1 MALKGLTTTATRG
14 KMGGMSPSIGRK
26 RAPTAG
32 EVERAKRQAVGGK
45 RKRCSR
51 GKNCSAACISADKI
65 CLVTFPAP
73 VQDPIRKVRDYLM
86 QKNNIAPGSI
96 QDKRINAAI
105 DKIVPVIKVATEGK
119 QPDSKSGKVAKPE
132 VEWKRDA
139 KRAERTALPWNEIQ
153 GLKKRRDLLSQAEV
167 ERDAMRALHKEATS
181 RGLRLPR
188 AELEM
193 IYEVL
198 PKNVQTSLAKS
209 GRAGTDQWYAGK
221 DEVGKATFSRG
232 AGKER
237 ALAVLDMWFRQGGT
251 DAYQGRGSK
260 MWAPP
265 DLSVEHIIP
274 LSKGGIDAPSNW
286 VLVRRGTNLERQSRD
301 LGKWIDKLPKSR
313 EEYKTYVENYAA
325 NRRKTRTKKAAAA
338 LIDPKQLSDQEVFGK
353 SARGLA
359 LLFRAENGNKTP
371 GTFTKEWLG
380 IKDSSTRTG
389 NSGPPVPFAKG
400 LGLIAKTQGL
410 SAARDVGNRMKTVW
424 NKNWKQ
430 EGKLTKQQAFQRM
443 MSEMESALS
452 AEQFSMFSPAAMKW
466 ANTNGF
472 L

>member
-1 MALKGLTTTATRG
+1 MTNL
-14 KMGGMSPSIGRK
+14 
-26 RAPTAG
+26 G
-32 EVERAKRQAVGGK
+32 EVKPAQWITSSRRMPSSKTPTRAKVLRAQREAVGGR
-45 RKRCSR
+45 RKRCKR
-51 GKNCSAACISADKI
+51 GKNCSAACIQAGMV
-65 CLVTFPAP
+65 CLVEFPVP

-86 QKNNIAPGSI
+86 QKNNITPGSI
-96 QDKRINAAI
+96 QDKRLNAAI
-105 DKIVPVIKVATEGK
+105 DKLVPIIKVAAEGK
-119 QPDSKSGKVAKPE
+119 HAVPTTRKLEKPE

-139 KRAERTALPWNEIQ
+139 KRAERPALPWNEIQ
-153 GLKKRRDLLSQAEV
+153 GLKKRKDLLSQAEV
-167 ERDAMRALHKEATS
+167 EREAMKALHREATS

-193 IYEVL
+193 IYDVL

-221 DEVGKATFSRG
+221 DDQGKATFSKG

-237 ALAVLDMWFRQGGT
+237 ALAVLDLWFRQGGT

-286 VLVRRGTNLERQSRD
+286 VLIRRGTNLERQSQG
-301 LGKWIDKLPKSR
+301 LGKWIDKLPSSR
-313 EEYKTYVENYAA
+313 EEYKTYVSNYAS

-338 LIDPKQLSDQEVFGK
+338 LIDPKQLSDKEVFGQ

-359 LLFRAENGNKTP
+359 LLFRSENGNKTP

-380 IKDSSTRTG
+380 IKDTSTRTG

-410 SAARDVGNRMKTVW
+410 PAARDVGNRMKTIW

-430 EGKLTKQQAFQRM
+430 DGKLSKQQAFQQM
-443 MSEMESALS
+443 MSEMKSSLS
-452 AEQFSMFSPAAMKW
+452 AEQFNMFSPAAMKW
-466 ANTNGF
+466 ANDYDF

>member
-1 MALKGLTTTATRG
+1 MATKGPITTATKG
-14 KMGGMSPSIGRK
+14 KLGAVGPAIGRK
-26 RAPTAG
+26 HAPTAG
-32 EVERAKRQAVGGK
+32 EVRRAKQQAVGGR
-45 RKRCSR
+45 RKRCTR
-51 GKNCSAACISADKI
+51 GKNCSAACISRNKI
-65 CLVTFPAP
+65 CLVTFPDP
-73 VQDPIRKVRDYLM
+73 VQDPIRKVRDYIM

-105 DKIVPVIKVATEGK
+105 DKIVPVIKVATEGEHAV
-119 QPDSKSGKVAKPE
+119 PSTRRVEKPE

-139 KRAERTALPWNEIQ
+139 KRAERPALPWEEIK
-153 GLKKRRDLLSQAEV
+153 GLKKRKDLLSRAEV
-167 ERDAMRALHKEATS
+167 EEEAMRALHKEATS

-193 IYEVL
+193 IYDVL

-209 GRAGTDQWYAGK
+209 GRAGTDKWYAGK
-221 DEVGKATFSRG
+221 DEQGKATFSRG

-237 ALAVLDMWFRQGGT
+237 ALAVLDLWFRQGGT
-251 DAYQGRGSK
+251 DAYQGRGGK

-274 LSKGGIDAPSNW
+274 LSKGGVDAPSNW
-286 VLVRRGTNLERQSRD
+286 VLIRRGTNLERQSRSLD
-301 LGKWIDKLPKSR
+301 KWIDKLPNSR
-313 EEYKTYVENYAA
+313 EEYKAYVDNYAA
-325 NRRKTRTKKAAAA
+325 NRRRTRTNKAAAA
-338 LIDPKQLSDQEVFGK
+338 LINPKQLSDQEVFGK

-359 LLFRAENGNKTP
+359 LLFRGENNNKTP

-380 IKDSSTRTG
+380 IKDTSTRTG

-400 LGLIAKTQGL
+400 LGLIAKTEGL
-410 SAARDVGNRMKTVW
+410 SAARDVGNRMKTIW

-430 EGKLTKQQAFQRM
+430 EGKLTKQQAFQQM
-443 MSEMESALS
+443 MSEMKSALS
-452 AEQFSMFSPAAMKW
+452 ADQFSMFSPAAMKW
-466 ANTNGF
+466 ASTNGF

>member
-1 MALKGLTTTATRG
+1 MTTATRG
-14 KMGGMSPSIGRK
+14 KSGAMGSAMGR
-26 RAPTAG
+26 RHAPTAG
-32 EVERAKRQAVGGK
+32 EVRRAKSQAVGGR
-45 RKRCSR
+45 RKRCTR
-51 GKNCSAACISADKI
+51 GKNCSAACISGDKL
-65 CLVTFPAP
+65 CLVTFPEP
-73 VQDPIRKVRDYLM
+73 IQDPLRKVRDYLM
-86 QKNNIAPGSI
+86 QKNNITPGSI

-105 DKIVPVIKVATEGK
+105 DKIVPVIKSVKEGK
-119 QPDSKSGKVAKPE
+119 HSVPSSTKTAKPE

-139 KRAERTALPWNEIQ
+139 KRAERAALPWNEIQ
-153 GLKKRRDLLSQAEV
+153 GLKKRKDLLSQAEV
-167 ERDAMRALHKEATS
+167 EREAMKALHREATS

-221 DEVGKATFSRG
+221 DDQGKSTFSRG

-265 DLSVEHIIP
+265 DLSVEHIVP
-274 LSKGGIDAPSNW
+274 LSKGGVDAPSNW
-286 VLVRRGTNLERQSRD
+286 VLIRRGTNLERQSRS
-301 LGKWIDKLPKSR
+301 LGKWIDKLPNSR
-313 EEYKTYVENYAA
+313 EEYKAYVDNYAA
-325 NRRKTRTKKAAAA
+325 NRRRSRTSKAAAA
-338 LIDPKQLSDQEVFGK
+338 LIDPKKLSDQEVFGK

-359 LLFRAENGNKTP
+359 LLFRGENGNKTP

-410 SAARDVGNRMKTVW
+410 PTARDVGNRMKTIW
-424 NKNWKQ
+424 NKNWRQ
-430 EGKLTKQQAFQRM
+430 EGKLTKEQAFKQM
-443 MSEMESALS
+443 MSEMKSALS
-452 AEQFSMFSPAAMKW
+452 AEQFEMFSPAAMKW